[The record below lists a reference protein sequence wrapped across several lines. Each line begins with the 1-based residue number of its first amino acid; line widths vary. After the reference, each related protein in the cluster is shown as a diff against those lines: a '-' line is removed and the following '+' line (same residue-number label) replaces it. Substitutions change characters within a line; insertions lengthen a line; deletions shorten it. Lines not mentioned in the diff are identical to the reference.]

1 MPYATATVRAV
12 SASPIQPAA
21 VITRRAVAVFWLL
34 LALAW
39 FLPLN
44 SPHLFDPDEG
54 RYAEIP
60 REMVASGD
68 WVTPRLNDIKYF
80 EKPALQYWATA
91 TAYELFGQH
100 AWTVRLWPAL
110 CGFVGLLLTWSVAR
124 RLHDEPT
131 ALIAVLVQ
139 ASALLYVGMARIATL
154 DMSLSAALQLAMTAL
169 LMLVARRD
177 ADSLR
182 PRPASTWASTWA
194 SPWAL
199 MLGVGVAL
207 AVLSKGLVGILIPGA
222 VAFLYIA
229 LYRDWG
235 LIRRAQI
242 GWTLVAVA
250 VLAAPWLLLASRRNP
265 EFAHFF
271 FVVQHFQRYLSQRG
285 FDRYQPAWFFIPV
298 LLVGMLPWATLLPGA
313 FKAGWTAA
321 RRGDR
326 VASLL
331 LLWAGFIFLFFSVS
345 QSKLIPYIV
354 PMFPAL
360 SLLTARYV
368 AALSG
373 RRLARH
379 LFAVLTLSAAIV
391 ASLLILW
398 ATPLGASLVSRAS
411 PASIEGFVLAFALL
425 GLGAGFGGRLARQ
438 GYVLGGAAAAAA
450 GGLLLAQSGLLGA
463 DRLPRM
469 QQVVELASHL
479 QSELGASTRVYCVDA
494 YIQPIPFYLKRPCT
508 LVGYRGELDF
518 GLQQEPWR
526 FVPRLT
532 DFAAIWREQDDAL
545 AILNPNDY
553 QQLEALGTPMRLIY
567 TAPSYVAVARK

>member
-1 MPYATATVRAV
+1 MPNPTATVRAV
-12 SASPIQPAA
+12 SAPPTQSAT
-21 VITRRAVAVFWLL
+21 VIARRSLAVFWLL

-60 REMVASGD
+60 REMVATGD

-91 TAYELFGQH
+91 TAFELFGQH
-100 AWTVRLWPAL
+100 PWTVRLWPAL
-110 CGFVGLLLTWSVAR
+110 CGFLGLVLTWSIAR
-124 RLHDEPT
+124 RLIDEPT

-154 DMSLSAALQLAMTAL
+154 DMSLSAALQLAMSGL
-169 LMLVARRD
+169 VMLIAKRG
-177 ADSLR
+177 S
-182 PRPASTWASTWA
+182 ASQSRIA

-207 AVLSKGLVGILIPGA
+207 AVMSKGLVGILIPGA
-222 VAFLYIA
+222 VAFLYVV
-229 LYRDWG
+229 LCRDWG
-235 LIRRAQI
+235 LIRRAQV
-242 GWTLVAVA
+242 GWTVLALG
-250 VLAAPWLLLASRRNP
+250 VLAAPWMLLASRRNP

-298 LLVGMLPWATLLPGA
+298 LFAGLLPWATLLPGA
-313 FKAGWTAA
+313 LKQGWIAA

-326 VASLL
+326 AASLL
-331 LLWAGFIFLFFSVS
+331 LLWAGFIFAFFSLS

-360 SLLTARYV
+360 SLLMARHIAV
-368 AALSG
+368 LSR
-373 RRLARH
+373 RRLAQH
-379 LFAVLTLSAAIV
+379 LSAVLLLSSAIV
-391 ASLLILW
+391 ATLLILW
-398 ATPLGASLVSRAS
+398 ATPLGASLVARAT
-411 PASIEGFVLAFALL
+411 PASITGFVLAFALL
-425 GLGAGFGGRLARQ
+425 GLGAGFGARLARQ
-438 GYVLGGAAAAAA
+438 GYVLGAIAAATA
-450 GGLLLAQSGLLGA
+450 GGLLLAQSALLGA
-463 DRLPRM
+463 DQLPRM

-479 QSELGASTRVYCVDA
+479 QSELDASTRVFCVDT
-494 YIQPIPFYLKRPCT
+494 YPQPIPFYLKRPCT

-526 FVPRLT
+526 FIAHLD
-532 DFAAIWREQDDAL
+532 DFATLWRQQQDAL
-545 AILNPNDY
+545 AIMNRTDY

-567 TAPSYVAVARK
+567 TAPSFIAVARK

>member
-1 MPYATATVRAV
+1 MPYPTATVRAV
-12 SASPIQPAA
+12 SASPIQPVA
-21 VITRRAVAVFWLL
+21 VITRRAVAAFWLL

-44 SPHLFDPDEG
+44 SPQLFDPDEG

-60 REMVASGD
+60 REMVTTGD

-110 CGFVGLLLTWSVAR
+110 CGFLGLLLTWSVAR
-124 RLHDEPT
+124 RLHDETT

-154 DMSLSAALQLAMTAL
+154 DMSLSAALQLTMTAL
-169 LMLVARRD
+169 VMLVARREGE
-177 ADSLR
+177 SR
-182 PRPASTWASTWA
+182 WPRIA

-242 GWTLVAVA
+242 GWTLLALA
-250 VLAAPWLLLASRRNP
+250 VLAAPWLLLASQRNP

-298 LLVGMLPWATLLPGA
+298 LLVGLLPWATLLPGA
-313 FKAGWTAA
+313 LKAGWMSA

-326 VASLL
+326 AASLL

-360 SLLTARYV
+360 SLLTARYI
-368 AALSG
+368 ATLSG

-411 PASIEGFVLAFALL
+411 TASIEGFVLAFALL

-438 GYVLGGAAAAAA
+438 GYVLGAAAAAAA
-450 GGLLLAQSGLLGA
+450 GGLLLAQAGLLGA

-479 QSELGASTRVYCVDA
+479 RSELGASTRVYCVGA

-526 FVPRLT
+526 FVPGLN
-532 DFAAIWREQDDAL
+532 DFAAAWQQQQDAL
-545 AILNPNDY
+545 AILNSADY

-567 TAPSYVAVARK
+567 TAPSYVAVARE